1 MTEAS
6 NQMLKNKTSYIVLA
20 GLLNCIWI
28 MPKLGFIS
36 SAIATEKVESLT
48 KKYPESQIM
57 KSQVAQ
63 NSNQKILIV
72 LTNHDQL
79 GSTGKKTGF
88 YLDEVAHP
96 HAVFT
101 QAGFEVDFVSPTG
114 EEAPIDPKSY
124 NLDDPLNRQFVENE
138 AVMAQ
143 IKDTL
148 SPQEIEP
155 SEYSAV
161 FFAGGH
167 GVMWDLPN
175 NQELAQITAAIYER
189 NGIVGAVCHGPAGL
203 VNVQLSDGTYLV
215 AGKTLAAF
223 TNEEEEAVELTEQMP
238 FLLETKLIER
248 GAQHT
253 EAPNFQPHVVASD
266 RLVTGQNPASAT
278 GVAEQM
284 VELLQ

>member
-1 MTEAS
+1 MSLVEPVNALENGIEQI
-6 NQMLKNKTSYIVLA
+6 NQN
-20 GLLNCIWI
+20 
-28 MPKLGFIS
+28 
-36 SAIATEKVESLT
+36 
-48 KKYPESQIM
+48 YPELPTD
-57 KSQVAQ
+57 KTQVAQ
-63 NSNQKILIV
+63 NSDQKILIV
-72 LTNHDQL
+72 VTNHDQL
-79 GSTGKKTGF
+79 GTTGRKTGF

-124 NLDDPLNRQFVENE
+124 DLDDPLNRQFVENE
-138 AVMAQ
+138 TVMAQ
-143 IKDTL
+143 IEDTL
-148 SPQEIEP
+148 SPQEIDP

-167 GVMWDLPN
+167 GVMWDLPD

-189 NGIVGAVCHGPAGL
+189 GGIVGAVCHGPAGL
-203 VNVQLSDGTYLV
+203 VNVRLSDGSYLV

-223 TNEEEEAVELTEQMP
+223 TNEEEEAVELTDQMP
-238 FLLETKLIER
+238 FLLETKLIKR

-253 EAPNFQPHVVASD
+253 EAPNFQPHVVVSD

-278 GVAEQM
+278 QTAEEM